1 MNNKIEFCKTDL
13 QQITNEKKANSICNG
28 LAKSINYK
36 LQKNG
41 SSFHQVRYFNLDD
54 AITYYMKPLDPKNEK
69 HRTSRDRNMNLLFKL
84 KEDLTHE

>member
-13 QQITNEKKANSICNG
+13 QQIINEKKANSICNR

-36 LQKNG
+36 LQRNG

-54 AITYYMKPLDPKNEK
+54 AITYFMKPLDPKNMKYKEN
-69 HRTSRDRNMNLLFKL
+69 REYILSILFKL
-84 KEDLTHE
+84 KEDIVE